1 MPQTNF
7 TKEQMDALKQFV
19 SDTIERQAMHDA
31 LKHLSTK
38 IDRVMGGHGSYVTD
52 RKLEELLNSDIFKQP
67 EPEAPVVESKIDLS
81 KEYDS

>member
-7 TKEQMDALKQFV
+7 TKEQMSALKQFV

-67 EPEAPVVESKIDLS
+67 EPKSPVVKGKIDLS

>member
-19 SDTIERQAMHDA
+19 SDTIERKMVYDS
-31 LKHLSTK
+31 LRELENRIETV
-38 IDRVMGGHGSYVTD
+38 IGGRGSYVTD

-67 EPEAPVVESKIDLS
+67 EPKAPGVKGKIDLS